1 MMIRRY
7 QPGDESA
14 IWDVYFRATHES
26 NSRDYH
32 ADLLNRWAPA
42 DQDMREWRERCL
54 QKNPFVAVIE
64 DRIVGMAELEEDGF
78 IDYFYVSPDFE
89 GQGVGSK
96 MLARIE
102 SEAVEM
108 NLSEL
113 TADVSLTAKEFFKSR
128 GFIVTEARSNV
139 IIGHLAPNFAMS
151 KHLQSEQG
159 SGGNS
164 ASLLASP

>member
-1 MMIRRY
+1 MIIRRY
-7 QPGDESA
+7 QPGEESA
-14 IWDVYFRATHES
+14 IWDIYFRATHES
-26 NSRDYH
+26 NCRDYH
-32 ADLLNRWAPA
+32 SDLLYRWAPA
-42 DQDMREWRERCL
+42 DPNMGEWSERCI
-54 QKNPFVAVIE
+54 QKNPFVAIIE

-78 IDYFYVSPDFE
+78 VDYFYVSPDFQ

-113 TADVSLTAKEFFKSR
+113 RADVSLTAKEFFESR
-128 GFIVTEARSNV
+128 GFIVIEARSNV

-151 KHLQSEQG
+151 KHLQTEG
-159 SGGNS
+159 CRGNS
-164 ASLLASP
+164 VTLRVSL

>member
-1 MMIRRY
+1 MTIRRY
-7 QPGDESA
+7 QFGDESA
-14 IWDVYFRATHES
+14 IWDVYFRSTHES

-32 ADLLNRWAPA
+32 SDLLNRWAPA
-42 DQDMREWRERCL
+42 DQDMSECSDRCI
-54 QKNPFVAVIE
+54 QKNPFVAIIG

-78 IDYFYVSPDFE
+78 IDYFYVSPDFQ

-96 MLARIE
+96 LLARIE

-113 TADVSLTAKEFFKSR
+113 TADVSLTAKEFFAAR
-128 GFIVTEARSNV
+128 GFILIEARSNV
-139 IIGHLAPNFAMS
+139 ILGHLVPNFAMS

-159 SGGNS
+159 GGGNS
-164 ASLLASP
+164 AALRALH